1 MPNRPLTQDEIA
13 DARRLKQ
20 LWISKKD
27 QLHLSQ
33 VKAAKE
39 LGYNS
44 QGAISQYINGK
55 VSLNFQAAAKF
66 AKLLRV
72 EVQDISPRFATL
84 MTKPV
89 PTSLDGYS
97 APVVGELGG
106 MKTTAV
112 LDWFAYSK
120 RFCELIGVPAEHI
133 KLVRVEDSTFK
144 EFPVGTVFLVDDRP
158 QPSPSDGVYLLQEGD
173 KIIGRRLTIESDGV
187 VLSSGAGKKQ
197 RMGKEVFAYLRVV
210 GRVISVFS
218 PVS

>member
-1 MPNRPLTQDEIA
+1 MRELTSEERE

-20 LWISKKD
+20 LWIAKKD
-27 QLHLSQ
+27 ELHLSQ

-44 QGAISQYINGK
+44 QGAISQYINGR

-72 EVQDISPRFATL
+72 EIKDISPRFSSL
-84 MTKPV
+84 VGKPV

-97 APVVGELGG
+97 APVTGQLGG
-106 MKTTAV
+106 MQTTTV

-120 RFCELIGVPAEHI
+120 RFCELMGVPAEHI
-133 KLVRVEDSTFK
+133 KPVRVDDSTFK
-144 EFPVGTVFLVDDRP
+144 EFPVGTVFLVDDRE
-158 QPSPSDGVYLLQEGD
+158 QKVASDGVYLLQEGD
-173 KIIGRRLTIESDGV
+173 KIIGRRVTIESDGV

-197 RMGKEVFAYLRVV
+197 RMSKDVFGLLRIV